1 MEISSS
7 SIGKNCLPM
16 GIQPIDEKL
25 EGIEK
30 GSVVGIIGDPKSPAP
45 LFLYHLA
52 TTGPTKYITTSTP
65 TSIIEKRISDIAGDR
80 ERDDDVDMSNVE
92 FTDLQE
98 DQNSHNS
105 RIREKLNEAVE
116 EGTQNIVIDTFTDV
130 SNVDHNYRKLIQKL
144 HKTAEETDGII
155 YIYFARPDVDALEAE
170 KQEVLHA
177 CDSIFHL
184 KTEIRGGENIY
195 HNLIVTKFGSKALPK
210 STIRLD
216 YTDEVTL
223 NKTSRH

>member
-1 MEISSS
+1 
-7 SIGKNCLPM
+7 M
-16 GIQPIDEKL
+16 GIKPIDEKL

-30 GSVVGIIGDPKSPAP
+30 GSVAGIIGDPKSPAP

-65 TSIIEKRISDIAGDR
+65 TQIIENRIKNIAGNR
-80 ERDDDVDMSNVE
+80 ETDDDVDMSQVE

-98 DQNSHNS
+98 DQHSHNA
-105 RIREKLNEAVE
+105 RLREKLNEAVE
-116 EGTQNIVIDTFTDV
+116 DGTQNIVIDTFSDI

-144 HKTAEETDGII
+144 HKTAEKIEGVI
-155 YIYFARPDVDALEAE
+155 YLYFARPDVDALQSE

-195 HNLIVTKFGSKALPK
+195 HNLIVTKFGSKPLPK

-216 YTDEVTL
+216 YTDKVTL